1 MPGVDSQVQQQY
13 GVSQLVTPASSNL
26 IFRRLGHFS
35 LDTNDQSGYQSRE
48 LKTVHLGV
56 TCSFFKLVLHRSHEN
71 SYNLF
76 NQVALVKLQFLG
88 RTLGEYEVQALAQA
102 N

>member
-1 MPGVDSQVQQQY
+1 MPGVDTPAHMEPHH
-13 GVSQLVTPASSNL
+13 GLSQLVTPANSGL

-35 LDTNDQSGYQSRE
+35 LDNNEQSGYQSRE

-56 TCSFFKLVLHRSHEN
+56 TCQYFKLVMHKSHDN

-76 NQVALVKLQFLG
+76 N
-88 RTLGEYEVQALAQA
+88 
-102 N
+102 